1 MASPTA
7 TEKTLYA
14 RLGGYDV
21 IAAVVDEFSQT
32 FSTDPRMTRFVSA
45 MNLERRKRNRQLTVD
60 YLCAASGGP
69 ALYLGQ
75 DMKTAHAGLGI
86 SASEWAIAMDHV
98 QRAISKLKVP
108 DSEGRELLAL
118 FLNPK
123 DQIVERE
130 SE

>member
-1 MASPTA
+1 
-7 TEKTLYA
+7 
-14 RLGGYDV
+14 V

-32 FSTDPRMTRFVSA
+32 FSTDPRMARFVSA

-75 DMKTAHAGLGI
+75 DMKTAHAGLAI
-86 SASEWAIAMDHV
+86 SASEWEIAMDHV
-98 QRAISKLKVP
+98 QHAILKLKVP
-108 DSEGRELLAL
+108 DREGKELLAL
-118 FLNPK
+118 FLNLE

-130 SE
+130 

>member
-1 MASPTA
+1 MAIPSA

-32 FSTDPRMTRFVSA
+32 FSSDPRMARFVSA
-45 MNLERRKRNRQLTVD
+45 MNLERRKQNRQLTVD

-86 SASEWAIAMDHV
+86 SGSEWEIAMDHV
-98 QRAISKLKVP
+98 QRAILKLKVP
-108 DSEGRELLAL
+108 DREGKELLAL
-118 FLNPK
+118 FLNLE
-123 DQIVERE
+123 DQIVERK
-130 SE
+130 

>member
-1 MASPTA
+1 MAISSP

-21 IAAVVDEFSQT
+21 TAAVVDEFSQT
-32 FSTDPRMTRFVSA
+32 FSTDARMARFVSA

-86 SASEWAIAMDHV
+86 NASEWDIAMDHV
-98 QRAISKLKVP
+98 QRAILKLRGP
-108 DSEGRELLAL
+108 DSEGNELFAL
-118 FLNPK
+118 FLKLKN
-123 DQIVERE
+123 QIVERE
-130 SE
+130 

>member
-1 MASPTA
+1 MAILSA

-32 FSTDPRMTRFVSA
+32 FSTDPQMARFSA
-45 MNLERRKRNRQLTVD
+45 GMNLERRKRNRQLTLD

-69 ALYLGQ
+69 TLYLGQ
-75 DMKTAHAGLGI
+75 DMKTAHAGLEI
-86 SASEWAIAMDHV
+86 SAGEWKIAIDHV
-98 QRAISKLKVP
+98 LRAISKLKVP
-108 DSEGRELLAL
+108 DREGKELLAL
-118 FLNPK
+118 FLNLS

-130 SE
+130 

>member
-1 MASPTA
+1 MAVPSA
-7 TEKTLYA
+7 TGKTLYR

-32 FSTDPRMTRFVSA
+32 FSTDPRMARFVSA

-69 ALYLGQ
+69 VLYLGQ

-86 SASEWAIAMDHV
+86 SASEWEISMEHV
-98 QRAISKLKVP
+98 QRAISKTKVP
-108 DSEGRELLAL
+108 DREGKELLAL
-118 FLNPK
+118 FLNLS

-130 SE
+130 